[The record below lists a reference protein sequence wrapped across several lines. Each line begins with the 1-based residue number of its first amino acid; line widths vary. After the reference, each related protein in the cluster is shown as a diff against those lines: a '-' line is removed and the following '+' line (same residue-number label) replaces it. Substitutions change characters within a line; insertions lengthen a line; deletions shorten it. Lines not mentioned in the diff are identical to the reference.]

1 MHDATKAS
9 GILLVWLVSDADP
22 AYPGKFA
29 ARAYIADIAGSVFQD
44 GALVAATLDKLRAQ
58 MPVGLTVRLRRSIG
72 RRSSRPGSERSPA
85 RITFR
90 NGLCAWWGGTDAQ
103 A

>member
-1 MHDATKAS
+1 MHDATNAS

-58 MPVGLTVRLRRSIG
+58 MPVGLTVRPREPFQMPKVLKTWECSAAP
-72 RRSSRPGSERSPA
+72 PG
-85 RITFR
+85 
-90 NGLCAWWGGTDAQ
+90 
-103 A
+103 